1 MTEGLRKYME
11 PDLVTL
17 AEREQA
23 MRDEIFKLDKSDVA
37 PGRTLNLGRGN
48 ATTNIPPQ
56 TTLGEPD
63 AGNRTGR
70 GVIDPEKVEVLLIN
84 LINGKIV
91 TTMSEFEMNEAE
103 RAQVAFVAV
112 NSIGRNLQEI
122 ITSVGSKYGIPE
134 LQQAMQEQ
142 ATKAATELNAERQRQ
157 FTEGVKTVKPTN
169 SASGPTA
176 ALEGVEDDD
185 FDEAEVLPQL
195 PKRQRNAAK
204 RN

>member
-1 MTEGLRKYME
+1 MTEGLRKYTE

-23 MRDEIFKLDKSDVA
+23 MRDEIFKLDKGGA
-37 PGRTLNLGRGN
+37 MPGRTVTLGAG
-48 ATTNIPPQ
+48 TPIPTQ
-56 TTLGEPD
+56 TTVTTVLGEPD

-70 GVIDPEKVEVLLIN
+70 GVIDPAKVEVLLIN

-134 LQQAMQEQ
+134 LQQAIQKQ
-142 ATKAATELNAERQRQ
+142 AEEAAKTLNAER
-157 FTEGVKTVKPTN
+157 TTN
-169 SASGPTA
+169 SADTGKV
-176 ALEGVEDDD
+176 ALVEKIKDDD
-185 FDEAEVLPQL
+185 FDEEETLPAL
-195 PKRQRNAAK
+195 PKRQRSAAK